1 MGARPPAGRG
11 AKSVALRV
19 AVLTTQT
26 KHHTYFLN
34 RLAGEFELCPVY
46 YERRRLKKKYAT
58 GPFFDADENE
68 FEEKFF
74 EPAMGGVPRELP
86 SEVDRAVVELHSVN
100 QVGVAEHLFAN
111 APDIAITF
119 GVGRVDPA
127 IFEIPRWGTINVHRG
142 ITQRYRGLDS
152 DLWAVHEENFDQIG
166 VTIHFVDAQFD
177 TGAIVSQKFVP
188 VERQDALHH
197 LRYKTTVVA
206 VDLIL
211 EALREAERFG
221 RSPTATPQAAPGA
234 YYSAMPLET
243 KIETLEKFRQYQA
256 KNRQSPD

>member
-1 MGARPPAGRG
+1 M
-11 AKSVALRV
+11 ALRV
-19 AVLTTQT
+19 AVLTTRS

-34 RLAGEFELCPVY
+34 RLAAEFELCPVY

-58 GPFFDADENE
+58 GPFFEAEENK

-74 EPAMGGVPRELP
+74 EPKPGGVARELD
-86 SEVDRAVVELHSVN
+86 SDVARAVVELGNVN
-100 QVGVAEHLFAN
+100 QVGIAEHLVAN

-119 GVGRVDPA
+119 GVGLVNPA
-127 IFEIPRWGTINVHRG
+127 VFEVPRWGTLNVHRG
-142 ITQRYRGLDS
+142 ITQKYRGLDS

-177 TGAIVSQKFVP
+177 TGAIVSQRFVP
-188 VERQDALHH
+188 VERHDALHH

-206 VDLIL
+206 VELVLD
-211 EALREAERFG
+211 ALREAERLG
-221 RSPTATPQAAPGA
+221 RSPSGTPQADAGA

-243 KIETLEKFRQYQA
+243 KVEALEKFRQYQE
-256 KNRQSPD
+256 KNRWPSD